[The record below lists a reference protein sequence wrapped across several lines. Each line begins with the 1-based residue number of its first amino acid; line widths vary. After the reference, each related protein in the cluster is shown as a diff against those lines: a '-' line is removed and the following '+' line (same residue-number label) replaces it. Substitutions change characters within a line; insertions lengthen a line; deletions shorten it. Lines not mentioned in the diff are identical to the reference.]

1 MTSPITKNSVRQA
14 GVTSRGVTWLEWL
27 LAATVGLGLAVGVW
41 HGLVTGGGLVG
52 GDTYPYFLPQKIVLA
67 ESFARGEL
75 PLWHNLTGLGY
86 PLHAESQAGVFYPTN
101 QILYRLLPVNTA
113 YNSSIIIHYWLAF
126 VFAWRFARCQ
136 RISMWPALLAA
147 LVYVYGWFPARISL
161 EWSIIGGLWLPL
173 TLWLTEMLVEAPSAR
188 RFALLAGCLGTHL
201 LAGHFTLAFINQ
213 LTILSYAALRIM
225 LSGRNASCAAIP
237 ARRFVLF
244 PTAVAAGLLIAA
256 LQLVPSYELKVVS
269 QREGDRTEF
278 DPTYGHMPP
287 VYATQLLASWWYW
300 HTPEMKATR
309 AIMKTPGAVAADTN
323 TVEAHLYWGLIPF
336 GLVVCSLIRCW
347 RCGFDS
353 RAQIIWLVLMMGGLV
368 YATGWLMPVTRHLPG
383 FGFFMGPGRYTIVTA
398 LGGGLLAA
406 IMLDR
411 ITRRFSAFKTAA
423 FTTLLC
429 ALTLP
434 DLQWASRVIQD
445 AVVVEQPPIAQ
456 MDTSWLRQTLAADAE
471 SPKRLLA
478 PGPNV
483 GNLFGVSCIPQYLGI
498 GPAVYQEAALRPQMG
513 AENSDEVYPR
523 ADTMAQLESLGVSHI
538 LTLDPISRPSD
549 ELEEL
554 RQYPDTFLNA
564 IWARGMKS
572 CFLYRLRSEPKRV
585 AADPP
590 DVMTSFQLLTV
601 HANSVEIEVDL
612 TAEASVI
619 LRELMYP
626 GWTVTVDGAAAVA
639 NASDGIVRSVLVPAG
654 THNIRWAYNPTSFY
668 LGALI
673 SIVTLTGLLAV
684 VVLEVRRAGS
694 VDSSPITNQE
704 ATA

>member
-14 GVTSRGVTWLEWL
+14 GVPRRGVTWLEWL

-41 HGLVTGGGLVG
+41 HGLVEGGGLVG

-67 ESFARGEL
+67 ESFAAGEL

-101 QILYRLLPVNTA
+101 QILYRLLTVNAA
-113 YNSSIIIHYWLAF
+113 YNTSILIHYWLAF

-136 RISMWPALLAA
+136 QISTWPALLAA

-173 TLWLTEMLVEAPSAR
+173 TLWLTELLVESPSAK
-188 RFALLAGCLGTHL
+188 RFALLAGCLGIHL

-213 LTILSYAALRIM
+213 LTILSYAALRII
-225 LSGRNASCAAIP
+225 LSGRDASCAAIP

-244 PTAVAAGLLIAA
+244 PTAVVAGLLIAA
-256 LQLVPSYELKVVS
+256 VQLVPSYELKLMS

-287 VYATQLLASWWYW
+287 VYATQLMASWWYW

-309 AIMKTPGAVAADTN
+309 AIMKTPGAVTADTN
-323 TVEAHLYWGLIPF
+323 VVEAHLYWGLIPF
-336 GLVVCSLIRCW
+336 GLVACGLIRCW

-353 RAQIIWLVLMMGGLV
+353 RAQIIWLVLMIGGLV
-368 YATGWLMPVTRHLPG
+368 YATGWLMPLTRHLPG

-398 LGGGLLAA
+398 LGGGLFAA

-411 ITRRFSAFKTAA
+411 ITRRFSVIKTAV

-434 DLQWASRVIQD
+434 ELQWSSRTIQD
-445 AVVVEQPPIAQ
+445 AVVVAQPPIAQ
-456 MDTSWLRQTLAADAE
+456 MDTSWLRQTLAADGE
-471 SPKRLLA
+471 SPNRLLA

-498 GPAVYQEAALRPQMG
+498 GPAVYQDSSLRPPMG

-523 ADTMAQLESLGVSHI
+523 ADTMAQLESLGISHI

-554 RQYPDTFLNA
+554 RPYPDTFLNA
-564 IWARGMKS
+564 IWARGMKP

-601 HANSVEIEVDL
+601 KANSVEIEVDL

-654 THNIRWAYNPTSFY
+654 THNIRWTYNPTSFY
-668 LGALI
+668 LGAAI
-673 SIVTLTGLLAV
+673 SIVTLICLLAV
-684 VVLEVRRAGS
+684 VVSEVRRAGAA
-694 VDSSPITNQE
+694 DSPLATNQE
-704 ATA
+704 ATV

>member
-1 MTSPITKNSVRQA
+1 MTLPITKNPERKA
-14 GVTSRGVTWLEWL
+14 GVASCGVTWLEWL

-41 HGLVTGGGLVG
+41 QGLVEGGGLVG
-52 GDTYPYFLPQKIVLA
+52 GDTYPYFLPQKTVLA
-67 ESFARGEL
+67 QSFARGEL

-113 YNSSIIIHYWLAF
+113 YNTSIIMHYWLAF

-136 RISMWPALLAA
+136 WISMWPALLAA

-173 TLWLTEMLVEAPSAR
+173 TLWLTELLVASPSAR
-188 RFALLAGCLGTHL
+188 RFACLSGCLGIHL

-225 LSGRNASCAAIP
+225 MSGRDSSCAAIP
-237 ARRFVLF
+237 ARRFFLF

-256 LQLVPSYELKVVS
+256 VQLVPSYELKLMS
-269 QREGDRTEF
+269 QRAGDQKEF

-287 VYATQLLASWWYW
+287 AYATQLLASWWYW

-347 RCGFDS
+347 RCGFES
-353 RAQIIWLVLMMGGLV
+353 RAQIIWLVLSLGGLA
-368 YATGWLMPVTRHLPG
+368 YATGWLMPLTRHLPG

-398 LGGGLLAA
+398 LGGGLFAGM
-406 IMLDR
+406 MLDR
-411 ITRRFSAFKTAA
+411 IVRRFSVVKTASL
-423 FTTLLC
+423 TILVC

-434 DLQWASRVIQD
+434 DLQWSSRIIQD

-456 MDTSWLRQTLAADAE
+456 MDASWLRQTLAADGE

-498 GPAVYQEAALRPQMG
+498 GPSVYQDSALRPPMG

-523 ADTMAQLESLGVSHI
+523 ADTIAQLESLGISHI
-538 LTLDPISRPSD
+538 LTLDPITRPSD
-549 ELEEL
+549 KLEEP

-572 CFLYRLRSEPKRV
+572 CYLYRLRSEPQRV

-590 DVMTSFQLLTV
+590 DVMTSFQLLTAE
-601 HANSVEIEVDL
+601 ANSVEIKVDL

-639 NASDGIVRSVLVPAG
+639 NASDGIMRSVLVSEG
-654 THNIRWAYNPTSFY
+654 THNIRWTYRPTSFY

-684 VVLEVRRAGS
+684 VATEVRRAGS
-694 VDSSPITNQE
+694 ADSALATNRE